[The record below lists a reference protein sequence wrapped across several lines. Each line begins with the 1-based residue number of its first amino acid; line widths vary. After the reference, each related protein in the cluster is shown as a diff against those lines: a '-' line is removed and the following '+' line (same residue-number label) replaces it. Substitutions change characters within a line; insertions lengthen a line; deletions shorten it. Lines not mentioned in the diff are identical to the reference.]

1 MLNEMKSLLLG
12 KNFLFLILVITT
24 YHLLLTTSGLYA
36 AAKVVS
42 IKGKVSINNESAHS
56 GQRLKQEDVIKTE
69 AKSFAVISLNDHNI
83 TVFEKTK
90 TTIAELTNETS
101 RLKVWI
107 GKIRSMVRKLRMN
120 QKFEVKTPTT
130 ICAVRGTEF
139 AVDVADSGVSRVD
152 VYEGLVAAKE
162 ELTGA
167 EVLVNPGQFTV
178 VESGVVPSEPAP
190 IEDEGTKTE
199 EQKEEKKDD
208 IKSEAQREIFMEISR
223 DAVLERAAEEIKSAE
238 YQNGKALIDVSGNRV
253 RLEEY
258 IYRPP
263 ENKKQFKYVVLNE
276 REDRFDFGKILFTF
290 SNDLP
295 ENLNDATKNM
305 FYYQGTT
312 APQWYL
318 TDLDSVMSNTYDKI
332 LEEAWGGVMVP
343 DDAQAPTEWNLFLPN
358 YKFYIGNA
366 DSAENSG
373 KGKLMW
379 QFIDNGDNVAQSSEF
394 TYLPGTAYESHTD
407 PALTTFNLQPEGSS
421 TFHFAYRDEYRDGT
435 WIEKH
440 DYLIN
445 DDGKVQSFADIADPA
460 NVSADKIKEKILT
473 LNFENVYTSSLF
485 SAKYGQKIDLI
496 FSSKLLSD
504 CGILP
509 LPSSLSQAPGTN

>member
-1 MLNEMKSLLLG
+1 MRKIKRFLCLALFSYFLTFLLS
-12 KNFLFLILVITT
+12 
-24 YHLLLTTSGLYA
+24 YSLYA
-36 AAKVVS
+36 AAKVLRLQ
-42 IKGKVSINNESAHS
+42 GEVSINGTPAYK
-56 GQRLKQEDVIKTE
+56 GQNIKQDDNIRT
-69 AKSFAVISLNDHNI
+69 AAGSTAIISVNGHRI
-83 TVFEKTK
+83 TISEKTS
-90 TTIAELTNETS
+90 AAVSELKGETS

-107 GKIRSMVRKLRMN
+107 GRIRAMVKKLKAR

-139 AVDVADSGVSRVD
+139 SVDVGDSGISRLE
-152 VYEGLVAAKE
+152 VYEGIVAARE
-162 ELTGA
+162 EITGS
-167 EVLVNPGQFTV
+167 EVLVNPGQYTI
-178 VESGVVPSEPAP
+178 VESGVAPKEPEP
-190 IEDEGTKTE
+190 MD
-199 EQKEEKKDD
+199 KEETKAGEQGGREADD

-258 IYRPP
+258 IYRLPD
-263 ENKKQFKYVVLNE
+263 NKKQFKYVVLNE
-276 REDRFDFGKILFTF
+276 RENRFDFGKILFTF

-305 FYYQGTT
+305 FYYKGT
-312 APQWYL
+312 AEPQWYL

-343 DDAQAPTEWNLFLPN
+343 DDPQSATEWRLFLSN
-358 YKFYIGNA
+358 YRFYIGNA
-366 DSAENSG
+366 DSTENSG

-379 QFIDNGDNVAQSSEF
+379 QFIDNGDRIAQSNEF

-407 PALTTFNLQPEGSS
+407 PALTTFKLQPDGPT
-421 TFHFAYRDEYRDGT
+421 TFHFAYRDQYADGT

-440 DYLIN
+440 DYIIG
-445 DDGKVQSFADIADPA
+445 DDGKIQTFADIVNPSD
-460 NVSADKIKEKILT
+460 VSADKIKEKILT
-473 LNFENVYTSSLF
+473 LNFENVYTSSMF
-485 SAKYGQKIDLI
+485 SDKYEKKIDLI

-504 CGILP
+504 CGILS